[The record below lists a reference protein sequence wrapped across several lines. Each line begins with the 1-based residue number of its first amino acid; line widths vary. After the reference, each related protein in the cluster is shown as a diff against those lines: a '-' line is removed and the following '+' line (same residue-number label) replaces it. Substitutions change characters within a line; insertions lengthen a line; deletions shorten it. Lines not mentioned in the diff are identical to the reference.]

1 LQQHGSNIDNIRRFR
16 SQHSQVYSVYYLSSR
31 DLRDLTLVR
40 LSDIE
45 VIYFP
50 ILTSSEKQD
59 KDKYITQSNL
69 EFELF
74 VEWFKNTED
83 IENEERINKNISYRD
98 RNLEAVRNAVY
109 SILGSEFKNLKF
121 KRTAEKMTIE
131 KQSLEIAVD
140 WLSDGE
146 KSLLAM
152 VADLAKRLSA
162 NNPNSTNPLEETGIV
177 LIDEVELHLHPAWQ
191 RKIIP
196 QLTKTFPN
204 CQFIITT
211 HSPQIL
217 SHVQPES
224 IYLLKKDGEEIIV
237 DRPQYS
243 YGRDSNRILEDLME
257 QPERPQEI
265 QDLLSHLFA
274 LIHDGELDS
283 AKALLEEISDKI
295 GSSEPELSKAAV
307 AIKRKEIIGR

>member
-1 LQQHGSNIDNIRRFR
+1 LSNNLLSPR
-16 SQHSQVYSVYYLSSR
+16 HSSN
-31 DLRDLTLVR
+31 
-40 LSDIE
+40 
-45 VIYFP
+45 
-50 ILTSSEKQD
+50 
-59 KDKYITQSNL
+59 SNL
-69 EFELF
+69 EFSDLTY
-74 VEWFKNTED
+74 WFKNTED
-83 IENEERINKNISYRD
+83 IENEERLNRDISYRD